1 MEIRRSLEA
10 NFLTC
15 RICTKPFTTP
25 KVLTCMHTFC
35 KPCLDHI
42 LEQETLE
49 AARKRRE
56 LEQLSRSSGYSS
68 SSSVSQYKGRWTRAF
83 KNNDHTYNQSRL
95 SDDVIQ
101 CPICMKKTTL
111 PSAGVHGLPD
121 DQMAGKLACIVGKIP
136 NYPVCDVCS
145 SGSSAIYPDM
155 SATESINSC
164 IKPQNNRPW
173 TDAEDGDSTSD
184 IQSSDEDS
192 DLPRNGTRAHHGSI
206 GNRPRNGRRFCRNGH
221 KKLNMNV
228 SDDELF
234 AAYSNHKPAQPNEAV
249 AACLECAKRLCGFC
263 LQNHAKVPVTANHVI
278 IQLDQL
284 TKMSCPRHPRETKRF
299 FCLTCGELV
308 CLVCTFESSIS
319 ELNSDVDSEDPSQQ
333 SGHADHDVLSIR
345 QGLTNLEQN
354 VNKSIFDCKQ
364 KAERLDLLLLGL
376 KSCTSNVLALKSEIT
391 TAADNLIK
399 SIITQKE
406 NLLKELDDDVGITSD
421 ELTAQG
427 EIISTSLASWDKLKV
442 EDDVMG
448 ALYSLHPVDALSE
461 ASQIRDRYYGI
472 LEVLTSSLPTHG
484 NWPKLIQEID
494 TLEHDFSQ
502 IVNLNLTEN
511 NGRIEE
517 LSETDS
523 SSANSI
529 NQQKTSKKVRFAPPA
544 EAGSMIPSSYSTH
557 WARRLGKFIPGEGVN
572 LGRRATPGQLV
583 AEAFALREKFIC
595 RAVQAS
601 PTDVNG
607 RRLPTER
614 DSKRHRAIQVD
625 LRPTN
630 LLETS
635 AQTDP
640 CTIAAPLQRIKVD
653 FGTQYQ
659 SADIN
664 IPQTFFRSS
673 KQITVQK

>member
-15 RICTKPFTTP
+15 RVCNKPFTTP
-25 KVLTCMHTFC
+25 KVLACMHTFC
-35 KPCLDHI
+35 KPCLEHI

-56 LEQLSRSSGYSS
+56 LDQQTRSSGYSS

-83 KNNDHTYNQSRL
+83 KNNDHHYNQSRL
-95 SDDVIQ
+95 SDDVVQ
-101 CPICMKKTTL
+101 CPVCMKKTTL

-121 DQMAGKLACIVGKIP
+121 DHMAGKLACIVGKIP

-145 SGSSAIYPDM
+145 SGNPAIYP
-155 SATESINSC
+155 EININEGNNSYT
-164 IKPQNNRPW
+164 KPQNNRPW

-184 IQSSDEDS
+184 ISSSDEDDS
-192 DLPRNGTRAHHGSI
+192 HPRNGNRAHHGSL
-206 GNRPRNGRRFCRNGH
+206 GSRPWNGRRFGRNGQ
-221 KKLNMNV
+221 KANV
-228 SDDELF
+228 NASDDELF
-234 AAYSNHKPAQPNEAV
+234 ASSSNHKPAQPNEAV
-249 AACLECAKRLCGFC
+249 AACLECAKRLCDFC

-284 TKMSCPRHPRETKRF
+284 VQMSCSRHPREAKRF

-319 ELNSDVDSEDPSQQ
+319 DLNSDADSEDPNQQ

-345 QGLTNLEQN
+345 QGLINLEQN

-364 KAERLDLLLLGL
+364 KAERLELLLLGL
-376 KSCTSNVLALKSEIT
+376 KSCASNVLSLKSAIN

-399 SIITQKE
+399 SINTQKE
-406 NLLKELDDDVGITSD
+406 NLLKELDADVGVTSD
-421 ELTAQG
+421 QLTAQC
-427 EIISTSLASWDKLKV
+427 ETITVSLASWDELKV
-442 EDDVMG
+442 EEDVTES
-448 ALYSLHPVDALSE
+448 LYSLHPVDALSE
-461 ASQIRDRYYGI
+461 ASHIRDRYYGI
-472 LEVLTSSLPTHG
+472 LEVLTASLPTQG
-484 NWPKLIQEID
+484 NWPKLIQEIE
-494 TLEHDFSQ
+494 TLEHNFSQ
-502 IVNLNLTEN
+502 QAILNSTED
-511 NGRIEE
+511 NGGTEE

-523 SSANSI
+523 SSATGINS
-529 NQQKTSKKVRFAPPA
+529 QKASKKVRFAPPA
-544 EAGSMIPSSYSTH
+544 EAAGVIPPSYSAH
-557 WARRLGKFIPGEGVN
+557 WTRRLGKFIPGEGVN
-572 LGRRATPGQLV
+572 LGRRATPGQLA
-583 AEAFALREKFIC
+583 AEAFAKREKFIC

-607 RRLPTER
+607 RPLPTER

-640 CTIAAPLQRIKVD
+640 CTIAAPVQRIKVD

-659 SADIN
+659 SADVN